1 MKKIVTLLLI
11 TLLTITTSSS
21 QNISRE
27 ISVDSTV
34 SITSNQLRYT
44 NLIFVEHEKL
54 LIENSLLNSQLTNY
68 QNKLQLSYEIE
79 QDQLAQINQY
89 KIINDAYLLQIEELN
104 KSLAYKNKIISGLK
118 IGGITV
124 CIGLAVLLIVK

>member
-1 MKKIVTLLLI
+1 MKKIVTLLLT

-104 KSLAYKNKIISGLK
+104 RSISNKNRIITGLK
-118 IGGITV
+118 IGGLTICVTAA
-124 CIGLAVLLIVK
+124 ILLFIK